1 MGRII
6 KVFVIPILA
15 VIGVIFGVV
24 TVYKGM
30 KKVPAAKPIV
40 EIAAAG
46 IAVATEKKPELIEK
60 IKVPVAAVSNS
71 KTENLQEKPIEPK
84 KHLNEPELFSTEEL
98 NEKEQ
103 FINRVRGGFLVWK
116 NDDGTLG
123 FGNVQY
129 PISEKMTIYDE
140 GKWVQIH
147 RQVSNR
153 VSGMTARKAQ
163 KEKAAAEDRLMAS
176 GSI

>member
-1 MGRII
+1 
-6 KVFVIPILA
+6 
-15 VIGVIFGVV
+15 
-24 TVYKGM
+24 
-30 KKVPAAKPIV
+30 
-40 EIAAAG
+40 
-46 IAVATEKKPELIEK
+46 
-60 IKVPVAAVSNS
+60 VPVSTASNR
-71 KTENLQEKPIEPK
+71 KTDILQKTPLETK
-84 KHLNEPELFSTEEL
+84 KHLNEPETFSTEEL

-103 FINRVRGGFLVWK
+103 FIDRVKGGFLVWK

-147 RQVSNR
+147 RQGSNPK
-153 VSGMTARKAQ
+153 SGMAALKAQ
-163 KEKAAAEDRLMAS
+163 MEEAAGEDGLMAS